1 MYLQKYDSPIG
12 NCGEAARMN
21 VKEVF
26 TKPVHS
32 PSRVQKKIY
41 MARRAIAEFDVVEWD
56 GDKKCL
62 LIFFILFG
70 SIDNVYIATYIHIQ
84 KLSTPLLSV

>member
-1 MYLQKYDSPIG
+1 MYLQKYDSPMG
-12 NCGEAARMN
+12 NYGEADRMN

-41 MARRAIAEFDVVEWD
+41 MARRAIAKFDVVEWD
-56 GDKKCL
+56 GDQKCL

-70 SIDNVYIATYIHIQ
+70 YIDHVY
-84 KLSTPLLSV
+84 LLI